1 MCCAYALQKKL
12 FRSMCCAYALQKK
25 LFRTPA
31 TTRPRPPVITITRN
45 AERNYQKAELFTCCF
60 CFWYLRGLA
69 RFLIQQKNAASTDTA
84 PIDASAATTASL
96 LPGGVAI
103 TSGGR
108 GTDGTF
114 ATQHNT
120 SVSSFCSKRASVQ
133 LPEMPTLNKDT
144 FEPKY
149 TAFLDGWSPTLSAN
163 PLSIWLGEL
172 LVESGMNS
180 HC

>member
-1 MCCAYALQKKL
+1 
-12 FRSMCCAYALQKK
+12 
-25 LFRTPA
+25 
-31 TTRPRPPVITITRN
+31 VITRN
-45 AERNYQKAELFTCCF
+45 AERNYQKAELFTCWF

-84 PIDASAATTASL
+84 PVDASAATTASL

-108 GTDGTF
+108 GTDGAF

-120 SVSSFCSKRASVQ
+120 SVSSLCSKRASVQ